1 MCVCVHVCVFECVR
15 VCVHAF
21 SLAHCRGSPL
31 LTLLSRGGG
40 WTHGSRGSDAANM
53 GRGSTV
59 AIRRGFCR
67 GAGRSMV
74 QGLSGEGKADTHG
87 KETGGVECMVK
98 GEEESHVRERE
109 REEMECVRERE
120 EVECVVIGAGVVGLA
135 VARELSLAG
144 REVVVVE
151 AAPGIGMGV
160 SSRSSEVIHAGIYYE
175 PGSLKASVVPE
186 RNEEE
191 NPRNLLAR
199 VLVKRSLQG
208 LAVKHVKAAKDVV

>member
-1 MCVCVHVCVFECVR
+1 
-15 VCVHAF
+15 
-21 SLAHCRGSPL
+21 
-31 LTLLSRGGG
+31 
-40 WTHGSRGSDAANM
+40 
-53 GRGSTV
+53 
-59 AIRRGFCR
+59 
-67 GAGRSMV
+67 MV